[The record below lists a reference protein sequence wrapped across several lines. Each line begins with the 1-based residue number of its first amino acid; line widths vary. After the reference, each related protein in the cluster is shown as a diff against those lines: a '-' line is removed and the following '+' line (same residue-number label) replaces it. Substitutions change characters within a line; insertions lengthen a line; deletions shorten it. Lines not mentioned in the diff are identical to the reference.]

1 MYWKWDI
8 LERRMMM
15 KKKLKILAVD
25 DDIVLLEQIEDIL
38 SPTYS
43 VSLAICGEQA
53 LDYLKEGNTPDL
65 ILLDILMP
73 DLDGCETLKK
83 ILEIESCKSTP
94 VIFLTGVNSEESEVN
109 CLKSGAHD
117 YIKKPFSSQVLL
129 ARISLA
135 LRNVN
140 RSFAGYELNETLLK
154 EMGEPLNSSEKK
166 VLKLM
171 LNAYNNKEIS
181 HELNYS
187 YDYVKKLASQIINKL
202 ELNNRSEIKKFRR

>member
-1 MYWKWDI
+1 M
-8 LERRMMM
+8 E
-15 KKKLKILAVD
+15 KKLNILVVD
-25 DDIVLLEQIEDIL
+25 DDILLLEQIEDIL

-53 LDYLKEGNTPDL
+53 LNYLEEENTPDL

-73 DLDGCETLKK
+73 ELDGCETLEK
-83 ILEIESCKSTP
+83 ILKIESCKSTP
-94 VIFLTGVNSEESEVN
+94 VIFLTGVGSEESEAN
-109 CLKSGAHD
+109 CLKNGAYD

-140 RSFAGYELNETLLK
+140 RSFHGYELNEKLLK
-154 EMGEPLNSSEKK
+154 EMGEPLNDSEKK
-166 VLKLM
+166 VLRLM